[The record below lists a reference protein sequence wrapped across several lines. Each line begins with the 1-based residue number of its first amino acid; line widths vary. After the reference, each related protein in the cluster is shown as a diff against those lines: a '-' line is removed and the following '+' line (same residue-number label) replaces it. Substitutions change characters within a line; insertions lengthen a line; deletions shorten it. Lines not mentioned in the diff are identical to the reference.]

1 MRLDIVYTATEKMR
15 LIAISLPIRILI
27 SCVGLA
33 MLIFLSPV
41 IFANMINPRVWY
53 DTLIAVYFLLAGLFA
68 CIYFFSR
75 NIVHLLIFIP
85 AAIYLLIS
93 LIWFKL

>member
-1 MRLDIVYTATEKMR
+1 MRTDIVHTITKKLR
-15 LIAISLPIRILI
+15 LIATGLPIRVLI

-41 IFANMINPRVWY
+41 IFTSMINPRVWY
-53 DTLIAVYFLLAGLFA
+53 DTFIAVYFLLAGLFA

-85 AAIYLLIS
+85 AAIYLLIN
-93 LIWFKL
+93 LIWFKF